1 MLTGGIARLTSFIQG
16 RSEWCISRQRAWGV
30 PIPALYKV
38 DTGEA
43 LLTPESVQHIIS
55 VVREKGTDG
64 WFSTESNE
72 EWVAPQ
78 YRGTEYRRGAETMD
92 VWFDSGT
99 SWSMLPSSPH
109 KQADVY
115 LEGTD
120 QHRGWF
126 QSSLLTS
133 IATQSVAP
141 FKTLITHGFV
151 LDKDNTKMSKSL
163 GNIISPREIVDG
175 KKGGAMKGGIDG
187 LRLWVASAEYTT
199 DVGVSE
205 TVLAHVLGGL
215 QKIRITLRYLIGN
228 LHGADVGDVKYSDL
242 SKVPSYRMV
251 ADMLVGSICVT
262 SSLRD

>member
-1 MLTGGIARLTSFIQG
+1 MTGGVARLKSFIEG

-30 PIPALYKV
+30 PIPALYNI

-55 VVREKGTDG
+55 VIREQGTDA
-64 WFSTESNE
+64 WFSPESNE
-72 EWVAPQ
+72 EWIAPQ
-78 YRGTEYRRGAETMD
+78 YRGKEYRRGTETMD

-99 SWSMLPSSPH
+99 SWSMLPGLPH
-109 KQADVY
+109 KQADIY

-151 LDKDNTKMSKSL
+151 LDKDNAKMSKSL
-163 GNIISPREIVDG
+163 GNIISPGEIVDG

-228 LHGADVGDVKYSDL
+228 LHGADVEDVKYSDL
-242 SKVPSYRMV
+242 SKVSWRFII
-251 ADMLVGSICVT
+251 ADVSVGSIRIA